1 MARPPERRSDRARRQ
16 GGGPRPARRG
26 AKRPTRVPTAA
37 ERRAAEV
44 RRTRGPRPPRDLDA
58 ERQAIEGRT
67 VEQWI
72 DEGSLRAEA
81 SEAATRAAA
90 GTPKRRRRNRP
101 GQVDAETVSVIRAAV
116 RDSRHADK
124 LIERLTQAQEALD
137 RERFDDAR
145 RLASPLLRELPGVA
159 AVHEVVGL
167 AAYRSGRWKQAV
179 AELEAAQDLHP
190 TVELLPVL
198 ADGYRALRRWGDVDR
213 VWADV
218 RAASPAQE
226 ILAEARIVAAG
237 ADADRGD
244 LQAALRTMAK
254 AKQTPRH
261 VREHHLRQWYVLGDL
276 YDRAGD
282 PLEATHWFEL
292 VARHDAEFVDVAD
305 RLRALGR

>member
-16 GGGPRPARRG
+16 GGKPVRRG
-26 AKRPTRVPTAA
+26 AKRPARVPTAA

-44 RRTRGPRPPRDLDA
+44 RRTRAPRPPRDPGA
-58 ERQAIEGRT
+58 ERLAIESRT

-72 DEGSLRAEA
+72 DEGSLRSEA
-81 SEAATRAAA
+81 TDAATRARA
-90 GTPKRRRRNRP
+90 GTPQRRRRNRP
-101 GQVDAETVSVIRAAV
+101 GQVNPETAAVIRSAV
-116 RDSRHADK
+116 PDARHAGK
-124 LIERLTQAQEALD
+124 LIERLTHAQEALE
-137 RERFDDAR
+137 RERFDEAR

-159 AVHEVVGL
+159 DVHEVVGL

-179 AELEAAQDLHP
+179 AELEVAQALHP

-198 ADGYRALRRWGDVDR
+198 ADGYRALRRWADVDR

-237 ADADRGD
+237 AEADRGD
-244 LQAALRTMAK
+244 LQAAIGTMAK
-254 AKQTPRH
+254 AKQTPRR
-261 VREHHLRQWYVLGDL
+261 VRDHHLRQWYVLGDL

-282 PLEATHWFEL
+282 PLEAAHWFEL
-292 VARHDAEFVDVAD
+292 VARHDAEFVDVTD

>member
-1 MARPPERRSDRARRQ
+1 
-16 GGGPRPARRG
+16 
-26 AKRPTRVPTAA
+26 VPTAA

-44 RRTRGPRPPRDLDA
+44 RRTRGPRPPRDPDA
-58 ERQAIEGRT
+58 ERLAIEGRS

-72 DEGSLRAEA
+72 DEGALRSEA
-81 SEAATRAAA
+81 TDAATRAAA
-90 GTPKRRRRNRP
+90 GTAKRRRRSRP
-101 GQVDAETVSVIRAAV
+101 GQVDAETMAVIRAAA
-116 RDSRHADK
+116 RDPRQADK
-124 LIERLTQAQEALD
+124 LIERLTQAQDALD

-179 AELEAAQDLHP
+179 AELESAQALHP

-198 ADGYRALRRWGDVDR
+198 ADAYRALRRWGDVDR
-213 VWADV
+213 IWADV
-218 RAASPAQE
+218 RASSPAHE

-237 ADADRGD
+237 AEADRGD

-254 AKQTPRH
+254 AKPMPRR
-261 VREHHLRQWYVLGDL
+261 VRDHHLRQWYMLGDL

-282 PLEATHWFEL
+282 PLEAAHWFGL

>member
-1 MARPPERRSDRARRQ
+1 
-16 GGGPRPARRG
+16 
-26 AKRPTRVPTAA
+26 VPTAA

-44 RRTRGPRPPRDLDA
+44 RRTRAPRPPRDPDA

-72 DEGSLRAEA
+72 DEGSVR
-81 SEAATRAAA
+81 SEATEAANRAAA
-90 GTPKRRRRNRP
+90 GTPNRRRRNRP
-101 GQVDAETVSVIRAAV
+101 GQVDGETVAVIRAAV

-179 AELEAAQDLHP
+179 AELESAQALHP

-254 AKQTPRH
+254 AKQTPRR
-261 VREHHLRQWYVLGDL
+261 VRDHHLRQWYVLGDL

>member
-1 MARPPERRSDRARRQ
+1 M
-16 GGGPRPARRG
+16 
-26 AKRPTRVPTAA
+26 PTAA

-44 RRTRGPRPPRDLDA
+44 RRTRGPRPPRDPDA
-58 ERQAIEGRT
+58 ERLAIEGRS
-67 VEQWI
+67 VDQWI
-72 DEGSLRAEA
+72 DEGALRAEA
-81 SEAATRAAA
+81 TDAATRAAA
-90 GTPKRRRRNRP
+90 GTAKRRRRNRP
-101 GQVDAETVSVIRAAV
+101 GQVDAETMAVIRSAA
-116 RDSRHADK
+116 RDSRQADRF
-124 LIERLTQAQEALD
+124 IERLTQAQEALD

-179 AELEAAQDLHP
+179 AELEAAQALHP

-198 ADGYRALRRWGDVDR
+198 ADAYRALRRWGDVDR
-213 VWADV
+213 IWGDV
-218 RAASPAQE
+218 RASSPAHE

-237 ADADRGD
+237 AEADRGD

-254 AKQTPRH
+254 AKQMPRR
-261 VREHHLRQWYVLGDL
+261 VRDHHLRQWYMLGDL

-282 PLEATHWFEL
+282 PLEATHWFGL

>member
-1 MARPPERRSDRARRQ
+1 
-16 GGGPRPARRG
+16 
-26 AKRPTRVPTAA
+26 VPTAA

-44 RRTRGPRPPRDLDA
+44 RRTRGPRPPRDPDA
-58 ERQAIEGRT
+58 ERLAIEGRS

-72 DEGSLRAEA
+72 DEGALR
-81 SEAATRAAA
+81 SEATGAAGRAAA
-90 GTPKRRRRNRP
+90 GSPKRRRRNRA
-101 GQVDAETVSVIRAAV
+101 GQVDAETVAVIRAAA
-116 RDSRHADK
+116 RDPRQADR
-124 LIERLTQAQEALD
+124 LIERLTQAQDALD

-167 AAYRSGRWKQAV
+167 AAYRLGRWKQAV
-179 AELEAAQDLHP
+179 AALESAQALHP

-198 ADGYRALRRWGDVDR
+198 ADGYRALRRWEDVDR

-218 RAASPAQE
+218 RASSPAQE

-254 AKQTPRH
+254 AKQMPRR
-261 VREHHLRQWYVLGDL
+261 VRDHHLRQWYMLGDL

>member
-1 MARPPERRSDRARRQ
+1 
-16 GGGPRPARRG
+16 
-26 AKRPTRVPTAA
+26 VPTAA

-44 RRTRGPRPPRDLDA
+44 RRTRAPRPPRDPDA
-58 ERQAIEGRT
+58 ERLAIESRT
-67 VEQWI
+67 IEQWI
-72 DEGSLRAEA
+72 DEGSLRSEA
-81 SEAATRAAA
+81 TDAATRARS
-90 GTPKRRRRNRP
+90 GPSPRRKRDRP
-101 GQVDAETVSVIRAAV
+101 GQVDPQTATVIRAAV
-116 RDSRHADK
+116 GDSRHANK
-124 LIERLTQAQEALD
+124 LIERLTHAQEALE
-137 RERFDDAR
+137 RERFDEAR

-179 AELEAAQDLHP
+179 AELEAAQALHP

-198 ADGYRALRRWGDVDR
+198 ADGYRALRRWDDVER

-226 ILAEARIVAAG
+226 VLAEARIVAAG

-244 LQAALRTMAK
+244 LEAAIRTMAK
-254 AKQTPRH
+254 AKPTPRR
-261 VREHHLRQWYVLGDL
+261 VRDHHLRQWYVLGDL

-282 PLEATHWFEL
+282 PLEAAHWFEL
-292 VARHDAEFVDVAD
+292 VARHDTEFVDVAD

>member
-1 MARPPERRSDRARRQ
+1 M
-16 GGGPRPARRG
+16 
-26 AKRPTRVPTAA
+26 PTAA

-44 RRTRGPRPPRDLDA
+44 RRTRGPRPPPDPDA
-58 ERQAIEGRT
+58 ERLAIEGRS

-72 DEGSLRAEA
+72 DEGALRSEA
-81 SEAATRAAA
+81 TDAATRAAA
-90 GTPKRRRRNRP
+90 GTAKRRRRSRP
-101 GQVDAETVSVIRAAV
+101 GQVDAETMAVIRAAA
-116 RDSRHADK
+116 RDPRQADK
-124 LIERLTQAQEALD
+124 LIERLTQAQDALD

-179 AELEAAQDLHP
+179 AGLESAQALHP

-198 ADGYRALRRWGDVDR
+198 ADAYRALRRWGDVDR
-213 VWADV
+213 IWADV
-218 RAASPAQE
+218 RASSPAHE

-237 ADADRGD
+237 AEADRGD

-254 AKQTPRH
+254 AKPMPRR
-261 VREHHLRQWYVLGDL
+261 VRDHHLRQWYMLGDL

-282 PLEATHWFEL
+282 PLEAAHWFGL